1 MQGFCLC
8 YDCCMHQPKYQTG
21 QKIDYLYHDEKPHAG
36 TISDSMISTFSG
48 EYIYTIIT
56 TDGVYEHANESS
68 IFRVEIDLAELLV
81 I

>member
-1 MQGFCLC
+1 MN
-8 YDCCMHQPKYQTG
+8 QPKYQTG
-21 QKIDYLYHDEKPHAG
+21 QRIGYLYNDEKPHTG
-36 TISDSMISTFSG
+36 TVSDSIRSTFTG